1 MTIYITLNNKMY
13 SLYLSILLLHYTVAH
28 ITVVFDNEGTANL
41 EVLVDNGNYIK
52 LNIQND
58 TYNVT
63 YIQHNIANVVMPYVS
78 YISNFDIDN
87 DYESNIKWKD
97 FSDVLAYTFTPEY
110 TSNGKRFEL
119 YGNTKKGYEKIIV
132 LSTRNGFLKNIHIK
146 FRDDVYDNIFEKE
159 LFWIK
164 LSEELKNTFPYKVYY
179 DNNIVHISEIYIDAH
194 NHLYLIMKKKMNK
207 HQTIR
212 LNNTIVQNTITWDLA
227 EYKPRKTIRM
237 PRVQPESV
245 ALKVI
250 QCPNEKYLLAS
261 LTKETNQILCYGNL
275 NETEVLL
282 FAKKEAMYMGIDT
295 FSIAK
300 RNDGYVIFLD
310 ILFDQW
316 KYRINKYSYDFY
328 YFDDKYDEVFTKRD
342 NKVLKDEPETSLQLG
357 WNSRSINDNELG
369 VKFKYI
375 NEGIQFDI
383 DYKLEMNKIT
393 KEIDSYINK
402 LQKKYGI
409 SYLDWLL
416 LSENIGLVTG
426 ISSAMESETCFYNYT
441 VQSTSLDYKTYE
453 EAVVY
458 ICSELADTF
467 DDYDSICIDGEIPY
481 PAKFESVKQLLDEP
495 YKSYMNYFPSFI
507 NKNKMP
513 VPLDTKLIY
522 EGKKIKT
529 TNEDFITRFF
539 NKLGISDFFKAFD
552 LNLNGKYGNK
562 KNINVKNE
570 LLKSIEAHSYALG
583 ITETDAYDCL
593 NYYFDNPCN
602 LDRLRASWTS
612 KRNDQQ
618 QCSDVL
624 SECTQLTNDAQATC
638 DKLEDIPCWLST
650 YNTDCCVCGGGLWK
664 E

>member
-1 MTIYITLNNKMY
+1 MY
-13 SLYLSILLLHYTVAH
+13 RLYLFILLLHYTFAH

-41 EVLVDNGNYIK
+41 EVPVDKGNYNK

-78 YISNFDIDN
+78 SISNFDIDN

-110 TSNGKRFEL
+110 TSNGKRFGL
-119 YGNTKKGYEKIIV
+119 YANTKKGYEKIIV

-164 LSEELKNTFPYKVYY
+164 LSEELKNAFSYKVYY
-179 DNNIVHISEIYIDAH
+179 DNNIVHISEIYIDAN
-194 NHLYLIMKKKMNK
+194 NHLYLVMKDKIKK
-207 HQTIR
+207 HQTIK

-227 EYKPRKTIRM
+227 EYTPRKTIRM

-250 QCPNEKYLLAS
+250 QCPTEKYLLAS
-261 LTKETNQILCYGNL
+261 LSKETNQLLCNGNL
-275 NETEVLL
+275 NETDVLL

-310 ILFDQW
+310 VLFDQW

-357 WNSRSINDNELG
+357 WNSRSITDNELD
-369 VKFKYI
+369 VKFKYR

-383 DYKLEMNKIT
+383 DYNLEMNKIT

-402 LQKKYGI
+402 LQNKYGI

-426 ISSAMESETCFYNYT
+426 IASAMESETCFYNYT

-453 EAVVY
+453 EAVAY
-458 ICSELADTF
+458 ICSEFADTF

-481 PAKFESVKQLLDEP
+481 PSKFASVKQLLDEP

-513 VPLDTKLIY
+513 VPLDIKLNY

-529 TNEDFITRFF
+529 TNEDFITTFF
-539 NKLGISDFFKAFD
+539 NKLGISDFFKAFNI
-552 LNLNGKYGNK
+552 NLNVDSDNK

-583 ITETDAYDCL
+583 ITETDAYECL
-593 NYYFDNPCN
+593 NYYFDNPCK
-602 LDRLRASWTS
+602 LDRLRVSWT
-612 KRNDQQ
+612 NAFYDQQ

-624 SECTQLTNDAQATC
+624 SECTQLTNDLEATC

-650 YNTDCCVCGGGLWK
+650 YNTDCCICGGGLWK

>member
-1 MTIYITLNNKMY
+1 MY
-13 SLYLSILLLHYTVAH
+13 RLYLFILLLHYTFAH

-41 EVLVDNGNYIK
+41 EVPVDKGNYNK

-78 YISNFDIDN
+78 SISNFDIDN
-87 DYESNIKWKD
+87 DYESNIEWKD

-261 LTKETNQILCYGNL
+261 LTKETNPLLCYGNL

-310 ILFDQW
+310 VLFDQW

-328 YFDDKYDEVFTKRD
+328 YFDDKYDDVFLKRD
-342 NKVLKDEPETSLQLG
+342 NDVLKDEPETSLQLG

-369 VKFKYI
+369 VKFKYK
-375 NEGIQFDI
+375 NEGIHFDV
-383 DYKLEMNKIT
+383 DYNLEMNKIT
-393 KEIDSYINK
+393 KDLDTYIEK

-409 SYLDWLL
+409 RYLQWLL
-416 LSENIGLVTG
+416 ISENIGLVTG
-426 ISSAMESETCFYNYT
+426 ITSALESETCFYNYT
-441 VQSTSLDYKTYE
+441 VQSTTLDYKTYE
-453 EAVVY
+453 EAVAY

-467 DDYDSICIDGEIPY
+467 DDYDRICNYGEIPY
-481 PAKFESVKQLLDEP
+481 PSKFESVKQLLDEP

-507 NKNKMP
+507 NKNKMS
-513 VPLDTKLIY
+513 VPLDIKVSY

-529 TNEDFITRFF
+529 TDEDFITAFF

-552 LNLNGKYGNK
+552 VNLNVKSGNE
-562 KNINVKNE
+562 KNINIKNE
-570 LLKSIEAHSYALG
+570 LLKSIKAHSYALG
-583 ITETDAYDCL
+583 ITKKDAYDCL
-593 NYYFDNPCN
+593 NYYFNNPCK
-602 LDRLRASWTS
+602 LDRLRASWS
-612 KRNDQQ
+612 NAIYDQQ
-618 QCSDVL
+618 KCSDVIN
-624 SECTQLTNDAQATC
+624 ECKHLTNDIPATC

>member
-1 MTIYITLNNKMY
+1 MY
-13 SLYLSILLLHYTVAH
+13 SLYLFILLLHYTFAH

-41 EVLVDNGNYIK
+41 EVPLDKGNYNE

-78 YISNFDIDN
+78 SISNFDIDN

-110 TSNGKRFEL
+110 TSNGKRFDL
-119 YGNTKKGYEKIIV
+119 YGNSKKGYEKIVV
-132 LSTRNGFLKNIHIK
+132 LTTRNGFLKNIYIK

-164 LSEELKNTFPYKVYY
+164 LSEELKNAFPYKVYY
-179 DNNIVHISEIYIDAH
+179 DNNIVNISEIYIDAH
-194 NHLYLIMKKKMNK
+194 NHLYLIMKEKIKK

-227 EYKPRKTIRM
+227 EYTPRKTIRM
-237 PRVQPESV
+237 PRVQPESI

-250 QCPNEKYLLAS
+250 QCPTEKYLLAS
-261 LTKETNQILCYGNL
+261 LTKETNPLLCYGNL

-300 RNDGYVIFLD
+300 RKDGYVIFLD
-310 ILFDQW
+310 VLFDQW

-342 NKVLKDEPETSLQLG
+342 NNALKYEPETSLQLE
-357 WNSRSINDNELG
+357 WNSRSLSDNNLG
-369 VKFKYI
+369 VKFKYK
-375 NEGIQFDI
+375 NEGIHFDV
-383 DYKLEMNKIT
+383 DYNLEINKIT
-393 KEIDSYINK
+393 KELDSYIDK
-402 LQKKYGI
+402 LKKKYGI
-409 SYLDWLL
+409 PYLDWLL

-426 ISSAMESETCFYNYT
+426 ITLAMESETCFYNYT
-441 VQSTSLDYKTYE
+441 VQSTSLDYKTYK
-453 EAVVY
+453 EAVEY
-458 ICSELADTF
+458 ICSELLDTF

-481 PAKFESVKQLLDEP
+481 PTKFESIKQLLDEP
-495 YKSYMNYFPSFI
+495 YKSYTRFFPSFI
-507 NKNKMP
+507 NKNEMP
-513 VPLDTKLIY
+513 VPLDIKVSY

-529 TNEDFITRFF
+529 TDEDFITAFF
-539 NKLGISDFFKAFD
+539 NKLGITDFFNSFD
-552 LNLNGKYGNK
+552 VNLNVKSGNE
-562 KNINVKNE
+562 KNINIKNE
-570 LLKSIEAHSYALG
+570 LLKSIKSHSYALG

-618 QCSDVL
+618 QCNDVL
-624 SECTQLTNDAQATC
+624 SECTQLTNDIQATC
-638 DKLEDIPCWLST
+638 DRLEDIPCWLST
-650 YNTDCCVCGGGLWK
+650 YNTDCCICGGGLWK

>member
-1 MTIYITLNNKMY
+1 MTIYVTLNNKMY
-13 SLYLSILLLHYTVAH
+13 SLYLSILLLHYTFAH

-41 EVLVDNGNYIK
+41 EVPVDNGNYKK

-78 YISNFDIDN
+78 SISNFDIDN

-110 TSNGKRFEL
+110 TSNGNRFEL

-132 LSTRNGFLKNIHIK
+132 LSTRNGFLKNIHVK
-146 FRDDVYDNIFEKE
+146 FQDDVYDNIFEKE

-164 LSEELKNTFPYKVYY
+164 LSEELKNTFSYKVYY

-261 LTKETNQILCYGNL
+261 LTKETNQLLCYGNL
-275 NETEVLL
+275 NETDVLL

-328 YFDDKYDEVFTKRD
+328 YFDDKYDDVFSKRD
-342 NKVLKDEPETSLQLG
+342 NNVFKDESETSLQLG
-357 WNSRSINDNELG
+357 WNSRSITDNDLD
-369 VKFKYI
+369 VKFKYR

-383 DYKLEMNKIT
+383 EYNLEMNKIT
-393 KEIDSYINK
+393 KDLDTYIEK

-409 SYLDWLL
+409 RYLQWLII
-416 LSENIGLVTG
+416 SENIGLVTG
-426 ISSAMESETCFYNYT
+426 ITSALESETCFYNYT
-441 VQSTSLDYKTYE
+441 VQSTTLDYKTYE
-453 EAVVY
+453 EAVAY

-481 PAKFESVKQLLDEP
+481 PSKFESVKQLLDEP

-513 VPLDTKLIY
+513 VPLDIKLNY

-529 TNEDFITRFF
+529 TNEDFITTFF
-539 NKLGISDFFKAFD
+539 NKLGISDFFKAFN
-552 LNLNGKYGNK
+552 LNLNVDSGNK

-593 NYYFDNPCN
+593 NYYFNNPCN

-638 DKLEDIPCWLST
+638 DELKDIPCWLST
-650 YNTDCCVCGGGLWK
+650 YNTDCCICGGGLWK